1 MHWAIFRLVKISM
14 TKKLFM
20 SVFIFW
26 DILLDLDI
34 ISVNFYFQIN
44 WFAVLSVI
52 FNGLFQMLVTIIFE
66 NFNVLID
73 NILTLLVIISLKND
87 FWMTIL
93 KNFKFITFIYSL
105 SGLLLFNTVIKLW
118 SLIVSSISSLVLL
131 LLEQSQILIF
141 PARGHHLINF
151 LE

>member
-1 MHWAIFRLVKISM
+1 
-14 TKKLFM
+14 M

>member
-1 MHWAIFRLVKISM
+1 M
-14 TKKLFM
+14 
-20 SVFIFW
+20 
-26 DILLDLDI
+26 
-34 ISVNFYFQIN
+34 
-44 WFAVLSVI
+44 SVI

-105 SGLLLFNTVIKLW
+105 SGLLLFNTVIKL
-118 SLIVSSISSLVLL
+118 
-131 LLEQSQILIF
+131 
-141 PARGHHLINF
+141 
-151 LE
+151 